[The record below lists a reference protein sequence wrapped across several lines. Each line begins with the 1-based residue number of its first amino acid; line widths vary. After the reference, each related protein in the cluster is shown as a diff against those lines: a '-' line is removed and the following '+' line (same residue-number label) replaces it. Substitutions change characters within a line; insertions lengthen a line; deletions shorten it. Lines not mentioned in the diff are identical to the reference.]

1 MSEIDFFLM
10 ALLGGA
16 SIMAALIAILNKNFI
31 RSVIAYAISSIC
43 LAALFFM
50 LASPFAGVFELT
62 VGAGLVAALFLVTL
76 ILTGGEEEE
85 VSA

>member
-1 MSEIDFFLM
+1 MSEIDFFII
-10 ALLGGA
+10 AVLGA
-16 SIMAALIAILNKNFI
+16 TTIVAALIAILNKNFI

-50 LASPFAGVFELT
+50 LASPFAGVLELT

-76 ILTGGEEEE
+76 ILAGGEEEE

>member
-1 MSEIDFFLM
+1 MSELDFF
-10 ALLGGA
+10 
-16 SIMAALIAILNKNFI
+16 IMAVLGVVTIVAALSAILNKNFI

-43 LAALFFM
+43 LATLFFM
-50 LASPFAGVFELT
+50 LASPYAAVFELT

-85 VSA
+85 VST

>member
-1 MSEIDFFLM
+1 MSEIDFFIM
-10 ALLGGA
+10 ALLGEA
-16 SIMAALIAILNKNFI
+16 TIVAALIAILNKNFI